1 MQIMDQTNRIANFFQ
16 SDKGTVVLAVLACV
30 LASGSFLLGRLSLAG
45 EAHRDIVVEHT
56 EPAAQ
61 VASAIEQT
69 PNEASVPPAATST
82 SPKTSGKYVASKTGA
97 AYHFPWCS
105 GAKRIKEENKIY
117 FDTKE
122 AAEQAGYHPA
132 GNCKGL

>member
-1 MQIMDQTNRIANFFQ
+1 M
-16 SDKGTVVLAVLACV
+16 AVMACM
-30 LASGSFLLGRLSLAG
+30 LASGSFMLGRLSLAG
-45 EAHRDIVVEHT
+45 EGHQAVVVEHAQT
-56 EPAAQ
+56 AQAASAVQELAAQ
-61 VASAIEQT
+61 KQVLQATTT
-69 PNEASVPPAATST
+69 PA
-82 SPKTSGKYVASKTGA
+82 KTGGTYVASKTGS

-122 AAEQAGYHPA
+122 AAEKAGYHPA